1 MRIKKVILLVS
12 LLLALSSVAY
22 AQKGKLEGGVDTRM
36 SFYDDDL
43 SLVATGA
50 QFGYGFTDWFSAGL
64 RLESSVSMFKTDG
77 ITLADNNATAGLYTN
92 FNVLKFD
99 SNVLSLSASG
109 GASLKGNGWKYTYY
123 DGLVRLDRKV
133 GSWKIGLGLGARYYD
148 SRNDFSGN
156 KLRFYVMFGA
166 SFTF

>member
-12 LLLALSSVAY
+12 FLLALSSVAY

-64 RLESSVSMFKTDG
+64 RLESSVSSSRQ
-77 ITLADNNATAGLYTN
+77 TALPWPTRTPRQA
-92 FNVLKFD
+92 FTPT
-99 SNVLSLSASG
+99 SMCLSLTAMCFRFRPRE
-109 GASLKGNGWKYTYY
+109 A
-123 DGLVRLDRKV
+123 
-133 GSWKIGLGLGARYYD
+133 
-148 SRNDFSGN
+148 
-156 KLRFYVMFGA
+156 LR
-166 SFTF
+166 

>member
-1 MRIKKVILLVS
+1 MRIKKVILLAS

-77 ITLADNNATAGLYTN
+77 ITLADKTPRQAFTPT
-92 FNVLKFD
+92 
-99 SNVLSLSASG
+99 SMCLSLTAMCFRF
-109 GASLKGNGWKYTYY
+109 
-123 DGLVRLDRKV
+123 RLRE
-133 GSWKIGLGLGARYYD
+133 A
-148 SRNDFSGN
+148 
-156 KLRFYVMFGA
+156 LR
-166 SFTF
+166 

>member
-1 MRIKKVILLVS
+1 MRIKKVILLAS

-77 ITLADNNATAGLYTN
+77 ALPWPTRTPRQAFTPT
-92 FNVLKFD
+92 
-99 SNVLSLSASG
+99 SMCLSLTAMCFRFRPRE
-109 GASLKGNGWKYTYY
+109 A
-123 DGLVRLDRKV
+123 
-133 GSWKIGLGLGARYYD
+133 
-148 SRNDFSGN
+148 
-156 KLRFYVMFGA
+156 LR
-166 SFTF
+166 